1 MIGHHFLGK
10 TDIAAMFSGEEFVI
24 LLLAREVKSGFEMAE
39 KMRINVEL
47 LGVQYGQP
55 NVVNELKEL

>member
-1 MIGHHFLGK
+1 
-10 TDIAAMFSGEEFVI
+10 MFSGEAFVI
-24 LLLAREVKSGFEMAE
+24 LLPVRDVKSGFEMAE
-39 KMRINVEL
+39 KIRINVEL